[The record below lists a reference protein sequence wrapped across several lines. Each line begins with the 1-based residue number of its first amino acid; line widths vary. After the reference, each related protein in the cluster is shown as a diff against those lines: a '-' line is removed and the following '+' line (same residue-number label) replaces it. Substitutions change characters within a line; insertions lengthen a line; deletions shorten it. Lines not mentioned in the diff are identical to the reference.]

1 MAFEE
6 LKQRQAAM
14 WSAGPFENVANE
26 IANVHDY
33 LVRALDPQLGE
44 RWLDVATGTGGVA
57 VRAARS
63 GAEVTGSDLSP
74 GLIETAKQLASQM
87 NVDVSYE
94 VGDAEQLPYGN
105 ADFDVVSSSFGVSFA
120 PDHQAVAHEL
130 ARVTKPGGRL
140 GLAAWEPGGGI
151 GEFFGM
157 MRRFQP
163 PPPQGAGAMLDW
175 GREDYVQELLGSEF
189 DLTFEHG
196 TDPQVGESGE
206 QIWQIYVTSYG
217 PVKTLYESLDDE
229 RKDELHRSYVDFYE
243 GHRADGAIAAPREY
257 LLILGRRK

>member
-6 LKQRQAAM
+6 LKQRQAKM

-26 IANVHDY
+26 IAKLHEH
-33 LVRALDPQLGE
+33 LVRALDPQPDE
-44 RWLDVATGTGGVA
+44 KWLDVGTGTGAVA
-57 VRAARS
+57 LRAARA
-63 GAEVTGSDLSP
+63 GADVTGSDLSP
-74 GLIETAKQLASQM
+74 GLIETAKQLAAQE
-87 NVDVSYE
+87 NLDITFE

-105 ADFDVVSSSFGVSFA
+105 ADFDIVSSSVGVTFA
-120 PDHQAVAHEL
+120 PDHFAVAHEL
-130 ARVTKPGGRL
+130 GRVTKPGGRL
-140 GLAAWEPGGGI
+140 GLVAWEPGGGI

-163 PPPQGAGAMLDW
+163 PLPEGAGAMLDW
-175 GREDYVQELLGSEF
+175 GREDYARELLGSDF
-189 DLTFEHG
+189 DLTFEHA

-229 RKDELHRSYVDFYE
+229 RKQELHASYVDFYE
-243 GHRADGAIAAPREY
+243 DHRQDGSIAAPREY
-257 LLILGRRK
+257 LLVLGRRK